1 MKSLNLSLRWRV
13 ALGFIAL
20 IVVIS
25 AVNSGIQI
33 KQQQERLTEALRE
46 RVERIAT
53 LQAGAIAGALWNLDY
68 QAVENAVKVLK
79 SDPAFQYVKVAE
91 PNGNVVTTLGE
102 TQETG
107 TIVAVA
113 EAKKDGEILG
123 EMELAYSTA
132 RLEEQITKTIR
143 NSILM
148 AAIMLVILVGAM
160 MVSLNRVLRPVSAIT
175 RAMTAVAEDRDD
187 VEIPYRARN
196 DEVGEM
202 ARAVQVFQDNSA
214 EMDRMRTEQEE
225 IKARAERERLEARR
239 KLADNFEETV
249 KSTVA
254 AMSASSQQVAGEAS
268 QMNRSAE
275 ENNQKAKDAASE
287 SEQANQ
293 SVDTVAST
301 TEELTASIREIADNA
316 QQSTQVSEDAV
327 KRAQETQETVGK
339 LQKSAKKISEVVTL
353 INDIAEQTN
362 LLALNATIE
371 AARAGEAGKGFAVV
385 AGEVKNL
392 AGQTGKATEEI
403 AAQISEVQGIT
414 GQAVDQMNA
423 IVEIIGRVNEFVSG
437 IAGATQEQDAATQ
450 EIARSAQA
458 AASSAHALQQY
469 MTTMADSTA
478 GNADKARDVSRAM
491 AELVEKFQSLD
502 TEVDKFMGEIRAG

>member
-20 IVVIS
+20 IVLIS

-33 KQQQERLTEALRE
+33 KQQQDRLTEALRE

-53 LQAGAIAGALWNLDY
+53 LQSGAIAGALWNLDY
-68 QAVENAVKVLK
+68 QAVENSVKVLE
-79 SDPAFQYVKVAE
+79 SDPAFEYVKVAE
-91 PNGNVVTTLGE
+91 PNGSVVTTLGE
-102 TQETG
+102 AQDTG
-107 TIVAVA
+107 TVVAVA

-123 EMELAYSTA
+123 EMELGYSTA
-132 RLEEQITKTIR
+132 RLNEQIATTIR

-148 AAIMLVILVGAM
+148 SAVTLVILVGAM
-160 MVSLNRVLRPVSAIT
+160 MVSLNQVLRPVGAIT
-175 RAMTAVAEDRDD
+175 RAMTGISEDREDIE
-187 VEIPYRARN
+187 VPYSTRN

-202 ARAVQVFQDNSA
+202 ARAVQVFQDNNA
-214 EMDRMRTEQEE
+214 EMARMRAEQEE
-225 IKARAERERLEARR
+225 IKAQAERERLTARR

-249 KSTVA
+249 KSSVA
-254 AMSASSQQVAGEAS
+254 SMSAASAQVAEQA
-268 QMNRSAE
+268 QLMTHSAAD
-275 ENNQKAKDAASE
+275 NNHKAKDAASE
-287 SEQANQ
+287 SEQANH

-327 KRAQETQETVGK
+327 KRAKETQETVGK
-339 LQKSAKKISEVVTL
+339 LQQSAKKISEVVTL

-385 AGEVKNL
+385 ANEVKNL
-392 AGQTGKATEEI
+392 ASQTGKATEEI
-403 AAQISEVQGIT
+403 AAQIGEVQGVT
-414 GQAVDQMNA
+414 GQAVDQMNT
-423 IVEIIGRVNEFVSG
+423 IVDIIARVNEFVSG

-450 EIARSAQA
+450 EIARSAQS
-458 AASSAHALQQY
+458 AASSAHTLKKY
-469 MTTMADSTA
+469 MTAMADSSA
-478 GNADKARDVSRAM
+478 GNADKAGEVSRAM
-491 AELVEKFQSLD
+491 ADLVNNFQALD
-502 TEVDKFMGEIRAG
+502 GEVDKFMGEIRAG